1 MINIDKW
8 IKGSGTGAQIIMQV
22 HDELVLEVKGS
33 HEKTVMQ
40 ALKDHMS
47 SAATLIIPLVVET
60 GSGKNWD
67 DAH

>member
-1 MINIDKW
+1 
-8 IKGSGTGAQIIMQV
+8 MQV

-47 SAATLIIPLVVET
+47 SAATLINPLVVET